1 MNRIFIIY
9 IDRDFK
15 NCLSVIC
22 DSQVNMQSV
31 YLLRDGG
38 ERGRREYFSVS
49 NFKFPMWSSRE
60 RMKEAESGD
69 CLSC

>member
-1 MNRIFIIY
+1 
-9 IDRDFK
+9 
-15 NCLSVIC
+15 
-22 DSQVNMQSV
+22 MQSV